1 MPGRF
6 RLAVFL
12 LLLSYCPGYGQKVEI
27 YGKWYFD
34 RFGGPHGEI
43 VKDGE
48 IAKANKQNEG
58 FSFTFTNDNKVI
70 LQQKNGATMTAPF
83 QLLTSRKEIV
93 LKGDTMRIMLL
104 TPDILELYP
113 ISEEKPAMF
122 LKRSNDGKTTMS
134 AP

>member
-1 MPGRF
+1 MPGRVH
-6 RLAVFL
+6 LAVCL
-12 LLLSYCPGYGQKVEI
+12 ILLSCGPSYGQKAEI

-58 FSFTFTNDNKVI
+58 FSFTFTNDNKAI
-70 LQQKNGATMTAPF
+70 IQQKDGATMKASF
-83 QLLTSRKEIV
+83 ELLAKRKEVV
-93 LKGDTMRIMLL
+93 LQGDTMRIMLL
-104 TPDILELYP
+104 TSDILELYP

-122 LKRSNDGKTTMS
+122 LKRSKDGKTAMS
-134 AP
+134 AQ